1 MSETETTTD
10 APETDTAETAGDDSV
25 ENSAAESAEPV
36 LTDDE
41 KEALLEGVANGA
53 VEVLTGGEQTYAE
66 LRSFSISPR
75 SRIRRN
81 SFPRLQILNEQ
92 LADRLKKHTE
102 TSLQC
107 EVAISPG
114 AIVVRPYSEIC
125 AQVDAL
131 SSVTV
136 FKAPPLEGQGGIVIE
151 AVVINQLVESFFGGG
166 DNDGPTKPISVFS
179 PGELSLCRIFGNAI
193 LQMLQEVWDS
203 FHKIAPESL
212 GMEIGMDLVDIAAD
226 TDRVLAID
234 FEMTFAKAEG
244 KFRLLFPVNMLQ
256 PLLPIFE
263 GQKSDRDTAEDARW
277 ERCLRAHLPDATVRL
292 TGCVGKIVLPL
303 KRLEG
308 LKPGDVI
315 SIDDPSQAVMVA
327 GEVPVVHGRFGVQA
341 GTNAVETKCWARV
354 ENQ

>member
-1 MSETETTTD
+1 MSEADTPAD
-10 APETDTAETAGDDSV
+10 DPETAADESAE
-25 ENSAAESAEPV
+25 NAAEESAAEPV

-41 KEALLEGVANGA
+41 KEALLEGVASGA

-66 LRSFSISPR
+66 LRPFSISPR

-107 EVAISPG
+107 EVSIAPG
-114 AIVVRPYSEIC
+114 TIVVQPYSEIC

-151 AVVINQLVESFFGGG
+151 AVVVNQLVESFFGGG
-166 DNDGPTKPISVFS
+166 ANEASTKPMSAFS
-179 PGELSLCRIFGNAI
+179 PGELALCRIFSDAI
-193 LQMLQEVWDS
+193 LNMLQEVWES
-203 FHKIAPESL
+203 FHKITPEPLS
-212 GMEIGMDLVDIAAD
+212 MEIGMDLVDIAAD
-226 TDRVLAID
+226 TDRVIGID
-234 FEMTFAKAEG
+234 FEMTFSNAEG
-244 KFRLLFPVNMLQ
+244 NFRLLFPVNMLR
-256 PLLPIFE
+256 PLLPVFE
-263 GQKSDRDTAEDARW
+263 GQKSDRDTSEDARW

-292 TGCVGKIVLPL
+292 TGRVGQIALPL

-315 SIDDPSQAVMVA
+315 SIDDPSQAVVVA
-327 GEVPVVHGRFGVQA
+327 GDVPVVHGRFGVHA
-341 GTNAVETKCWARV
+341 GTNAVETRCWARA